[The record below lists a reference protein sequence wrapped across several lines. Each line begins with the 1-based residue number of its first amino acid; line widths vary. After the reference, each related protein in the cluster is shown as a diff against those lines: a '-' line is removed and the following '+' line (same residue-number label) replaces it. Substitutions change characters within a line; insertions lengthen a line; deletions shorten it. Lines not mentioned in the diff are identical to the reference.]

1 MTTTANGTGAGSA
14 VAGVD
19 SRRTTTRALLAGGA
33 AAGPLF
39 LVVAAAQVLTRDGY
53 DLSRQPLSLLA
64 LGDLGWI
71 QIANFVLTGLLA
83 LAGAVG
89 LRRTLRG
96 EPGGTW
102 GPALIAVHGLGLVIG
117 GVLVSDPSMG
127 WPAGAPEGTPDTIS
141 WHAIGHGVGAGLAFG
156 SLPIACLVFAR
167 TWWRAGQR
175 GWAAYSLGSA
185 LAVVAILAWPDQDTL
200 SIRMA
205 LACLV
210 TFGWLT
216 ALCARPLTR

>member
-1 MTTTANGTGAGSA
+1 MTTANAMSAGSA
-14 VAGVD
+14 VADVD
-19 SRRTTTRALLAGGA
+19 SRRTTTRALLAGGVV
-33 AAGPLF
+33 AGPLF
-39 LVVAAAQVLTRDGY
+39 GVVAAAQVLTRDGF

-89 LRRTLRG
+89 LRRVLRG

-102 GPALIAVHGLGLVIG
+102 GPALIAVHGLGLIIA

-127 WPAGAPEGTPDTIS
+127 WPTGAPEGAPATLS
-141 WHAIGHGVGAGLAFG
+141 WHAVGHGVGAGLAFG
-156 SLPIACLVFAR
+156 SLPIACLIFAR

-175 GWAAYSLGSA
+175 GWATFSLGSA

-200 SIRMA
+200 SVRMA
-205 LACLV
+205 LACV
-210 TFGWLT
+210 PTFGWLA
-216 ALCARPLTR
+216 ALCTRSLTR

>member
-1 MTTTANGTGAGSA
+1 MTTTAKATSAGSA
-14 VAGVD
+14 VAGDD

-39 LVVAAAQVLTRDGY
+39 VVVAAAQVLTRDGF

-127 WPAGAPEGTPDTIS
+127 WPAGAPEGTPDTVS

-185 LAVVAILAWPDQDTL
+185 TAIVAILAWPDQDTL

-216 ALCARPLTR
+216 ALCARPFTR

>member
-1 MTTTANGTGAGSA
+1 MTTNTMSAGSA
-14 VAGVD
+14 AAGVD
-19 SRRTTTRALLAGGA
+19 SRRTTTRALLAGA

-96 EPGGTW
+96 ESSGTW

-127 WPAGAPEGTPDTIS
+127 WPAGAPEGTPDTLS

-200 SIRMA
+200 SVRMA
-205 LACLV
+205 LACVV